1 MNTTEKFENGLSIV
15 QLEER
20 YEMLVAESRDRQTN
34 IDIHTGPDYIGVGTH
49 FNF

>member
-1 MNTTEKFENGLSIV
+1 MKNENKFDNGLSIV

-20 YEMLVAESRDRQTN
+20 FEMTAASRDVN
-34 IDIHTGPDYIGVGTH
+34 VDVHSGPGYIGVGTH

>member
-1 MNTTEKFENGLSIV
+1 MKKLKKFDNGLSIV

-20 YEMLVAESRDRQTN
+20 FEMTAASRDVNVN
-34 IDIHTGPDYIGVGTH
+34 IDVHSGPGYISVGTH

>member
-20 YEMLVAESRDRQTN
+20 FEMIATTGRCRGGCLHLGDCNGESLS
-34 IDIHTGPDYIGVGTH
+34 IE
-49 FNF
+49 